1 MLKRFPQ
8 MHEDIRNLALGD
20 HIDYPNLDMREL
32 TRMRGEVLFYQG
44 HVEPHDN
51 RFNDPDFPASY
62 DDWNWRIKDELIQNP
77 ENPRWWILRLHKI
90 ETPDEWRLD
99 GVEMAKL
106 RKRREREGQDS

>member
-1 MLKRFPQ
+1 MRRYPQ
-8 MHEDIRNLALGD
+8 MHEDIRNLEIGQYVEYA
-20 HIDYPNLDMREL
+20 NLDMREL

-51 RFNDPDFPASY
+51 RLSDPDFPGFDGQSW
-62 DDWNWRIKDELIQNP
+62 DWRIKDESIQDP
-77 ENPRWWILRLHKI
+77 ANPRWWTLRLHKI

-106 RKRREREGQDS
+106 RKQREREG